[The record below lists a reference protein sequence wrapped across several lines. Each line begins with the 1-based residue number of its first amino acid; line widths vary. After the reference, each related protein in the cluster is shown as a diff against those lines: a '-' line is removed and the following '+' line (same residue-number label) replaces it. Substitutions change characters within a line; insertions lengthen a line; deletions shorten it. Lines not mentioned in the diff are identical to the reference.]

1 MYSPEGTRVTER
13 VITFGEALNEA
24 HRLEM
29 ARDTNIVVFG
39 ENVSSSWRV
48 ATRGLREEFGRER
61 VRDAPITETAF
72 IGMGVGASI
81 LGVRPVVELMLVDF
95 GLVAMDQ
102 ILNQMAKSR
111 YMSGGAVNVPMTL
124 RAIYGAGTS
133 AGATHSESLYSIF
146 AHMPGI
152 KVAVPS
158 NPYDAKG
165 LLIASIRDN
174 NPVLFMEHRLLYD
187 VEGPVPERPYKIPLG
202 VANLVREGSDVTIVA
217 TGLMVGKAVEASDR
231 LKPDIGV
238 EVIDPRTLVPLDEEV
253 ILRSVQKTG
262 RLVVVDEDYE
272 RCGFS
277 AEVAAV
283 AAEKA
288 FKHLTSPVIRVATSN
303 VPIPFSPVLEKH
315 VLPSTDKIVRAVNSL
330 LG

>member
-1 MYSPEGTRVTER
+1 MAER
-13 VITFGEALNEA
+13 SITFGEALNEA
-24 HRLEM
+24 LRLEM
-29 ARDTNIVVFG
+29 ARDPSVVVFG

-48 ATRGLREEFGRER
+48 ATRGLKEEFGRER

-72 IGMGVGASI
+72 IGMGVGAAI

-124 RAIYGAGTS
+124 RALYGAGTS
-133 AGATHSESLYSIF
+133 SGATHSESLYSLF
-146 AHMPGI
+146 AHMPGL
-152 KVAVPS
+152 KVVVPS

-165 LLIASIRDN
+165 LLISAIRDDD
-174 NPVLFMEHRLLYD
+174 PVIFMEHRLLYKM
-187 VEGPVPERPYKIPLG
+187 EGTVPEDSYQIPLG
-202 VANLVREGSDVTIVA
+202 LSNLIREGSDATVVA
-217 TGLMVGKAVEASDR
+217 TGLMVSRAVEAADE
-231 LKPDIGV
+231 LKTDIDV
-238 EVIDPRTLVPLDEEV
+238 EVIDPRTLVPLDEEA
-253 ILRSVQKTG
+253 ILRSVRKTG

-277 AEVAAV
+277 AEVASI

-288 FKHLTSPVIRVATSN
+288 FRHLKSPITRVATPN
-303 VPIPFSPVLEKH
+303 VPIPYSPVLEKH
-315 VLPSTDKIVRAVNSL
+315 LIPSTEKIKRAIK
-330 LG
+330 GTMR

>member
-1 MYSPEGTRVTER
+1 M
-13 VITFGEALNEA
+13 NEA

-29 ARDTNIVVFG
+29 ARDPNVVVFG
-39 ENVSSSWRV
+39 ENVSSGWRV

-81 LGVRPVVELMLVDF
+81 LGVRPIVELMLVDF

-146 AHMPGI
+146 AHMPGM

-165 LLIASIRDN
+165 LLIASIRDDD
-174 NPVLFMEHRLLYD
+174 PVLFMEHRLLYD
-187 VEGPVPERPYKIPLG
+187 VEGPVPEGPYKIPLG

-238 EVIDPRTLVPLDEEV
+238 EVIDPRTLVPLDEEA

-288 FKHLTSPVIRVATSN
+288 YKHLTSPVIRVATPN

-315 VLPSTDKIVRAVNSL
+315 LLPSTDKIVKAVKSL

>member
-1 MYSPEGTRVTER
+1 VTER
-13 VITFGEALNEA
+13 IVTFGEALNEA

-29 ARDTNIVVFG
+29 ARDTNVVVFG
-39 ENVSSSWRV
+39 ENVSSGWRV

-146 AHMPGI
+146 AHMPGM

-165 LLIASIRDN
+165 LLIASIRDDD
-174 NPVLFMEHRLLYD
+174 PVLFMEHRLLYD
-187 VEGPVPERPYKIPLG
+187 VEGLVPEGPYKIPLG

-231 LKPDIGV
+231 LKPDISV
-238 EVIDPRTLVPLDEEV
+238 EVIDPRTLVPLDEEA

-277 AEVAAV
+277 AEVAAI

-288 FKHLTSPVIRVATSN
+288 FKHLTSPVIRVATPN

-315 VLPSTDKIVRAVNSL
+315 LLPSTDKIVRAVKSL

>member
-1 MYSPEGTRVTER
+1 MTGRIV
-13 VITFGEALNEA
+13 TFGEALNEA

-29 ARDTNIVVFG
+29 ARDTNVVVFG
-39 ENVSSSWRV
+39 ENVSSGWRV

-81 LGVRPVVELMLVDF
+81 LGVRPIVELMLVDF

-146 AHMPGI
+146 AHMPGM

-165 LLIASIRDN
+165 LLIASIRDDD
-174 NPVLFMEHRLLYD
+174 PVLFMEHRLLYD
-187 VEGPVPERPYKIPLG
+187 VEGPVPEGPYEIPLG

-231 LKPDIGV
+231 LKPDISV
-238 EVIDPRTLVPLDEEV
+238 EVIDPRTLVPLDEEA

-277 AEVAAV
+277 AEVAAI

-288 FKHLTSPVIRVATSN
+288 FKHLTSPVIRVATPN

-315 VLPSTDKIVRAVNSL
+315 LLPSTDKIVRAVNGL

>member
-1 MYSPEGTRVTER
+1 MAER
-13 VITFGEALNEA
+13 NITFGEALNEA
-24 HRLEM
+24 LRLEM
-29 ARDTNIVVFG
+29 TKDPDVVVFG

-72 IGMGVGASI
+72 IGAGVGASI
-81 LGVRPVVELMLVDF
+81 LGLRPVVELMLVDF

-111 YMSGGAVNVPMTL
+111 YMSGGAVKVPMTL
-124 RAIYGAGTS
+124 RALYGAGTS
-133 AGATHSESLYSIF
+133 SGATHSESLYSLF

-152 KVAVPS
+152 KVVVPS

-165 LLIASIRDN
+165 LLISSIRDD
-174 NPVLFMEHRLLYD
+174 NPVLFMEHRLLYKM
-187 VEGPVPERPYKIPLG
+187 EGPVPEESYQIPLG
-202 VANLVREGSDVTIVA
+202 LANLVREGRDVTVVA
-217 TGLMVGKAVEASDR
+217 TGLMVGKAVEAAGQLR
-231 LKPDIGV
+231 PDIGV
-238 EVIDPRTLVPLDEEV
+238 EVIDPRTLVPLDEEA
-253 ILRSVQKTG
+253 ILSSVQKTG

-277 AEVAAV
+277 AEVVAV

-288 FKHLTSPVIRVATSN
+288 FKHLTQPIIRVATPN
-303 VPIPFSPVLEKH
+303 VPIPYSPVLERYL
-315 VLPSTDKIVRAVNSL
+315 LPSTEKIVRAIR
-330 LG
+330 GIMG

>member
-1 MYSPEGTRVTER
+1 M
-13 VITFGEALNEA
+13 NEA

-29 ARDTNIVVFG
+29 ARDTNVVVFG
-39 ENVSSSWRV
+39 ENVSSGWRV

-146 AHMPGI
+146 AHMPGM

-165 LLIASIRDN
+165 LLISSIRDN

-187 VEGPVPERPYKIPLG
+187 VEGLVPEGPYKIPLG

-231 LKPDIGV
+231 LKPDISV
-238 EVIDPRTLVPLDEEV
+238 EVIDPRTLVPLDEEA

-277 AEVAAV
+277 AEVAAI

-288 FKHLTSPVIRVATSN
+288 YKHLTSPVIRVATPN

-315 VLPSTDKIVRAVNSL
+315 LLPSTDKIVRAVKSL

>member
-1 MYSPEGTRVTER
+1 MAER
-13 VITFGEALNEA
+13 NITFGEALNEA
-24 HRLEM
+24 LRLEM
-29 ARDTNIVVFG
+29 SRDPSVVVFG

-48 ATRGLREEFGRER
+48 ATRGLKEEFGRER

-72 IGMGVGASI
+72 IGMGVGAAI

-124 RAIYGAGTS
+124 RALYGAGTS
-133 AGATHSESLYSIF
+133 SGATHSESLYSLF
-146 AHMPGI
+146 GHMPGL
-152 KVAVPS
+152 KVVVPS

-165 LLIASIRDN
+165 LLISAIRDDD
-174 NPVLFMEHRLLYD
+174 PVIFMEHRLLYKM
-187 VEGPVPERPYKIPLG
+187 EGPVPEDSYQIPLG
-202 VANLVREGSDVTIVA
+202 LSNLIREGSDATVVA
-217 TGLMVGKAVEASDR
+217 TGLMVSRAVEAADE
-231 LKPDIGV
+231 LKPDIDV
-238 EVIDPRTLVPLDEEV
+238 EVIDPRTLVPLDEEA
-253 ILRSVQKTG
+253 ILRSVRKTG

-277 AEVAAV
+277 AEVASI

-288 FKHLTSPVIRVATSN
+288 FRHLKSPITRVATPN
-303 VPIPFSPVLEKH
+303 VPIPYSPVLEKH
-315 VLPSTDKIVRAVNSL
+315 MIPSTEKIKRAIK
-330 LG
+330 GTMM